1 MRKDNIL
8 FTIIGLLIGLMVGF
22 LATNSYNRS
31 TLLAELQSQN
41 RPPASQPQNQMA
53 AVPQVAE
60 ALEKAEKEPNNF
72 EAQIVAG
79 DMFTRIDNFEKAL
92 PYYEKA
98 HQIQP
103 DEYRTLVVLGG
114 INLELK
120 RFKESQKWYE
130 KALAK
135 KSDDVQV
142 RTFYGL
148 SFFKSE
154 PKDIDRAIKEYKTA
168 LAVKP
173 DDEDA
178 LQFLAQAYFE
188 KKDDANLKETI
199 AKLEKV
205 NPNNEIIKSLK
216 ESN

>member
-1 MRKDNIL
+1 MNRDRII
-8 FTIIGLLIGLMVGF
+8 FTIIGLLIGLIIGF

-53 AVPQVAE
+53 AMPGVTE

-72 EAQIVAG
+72 EAQIFAG
-79 DMFTRIDNFEKAL
+79 DMFTRIENYEKSL

-98 HQIQP
+98 NKINP
-103 DEYRTLVVLGG
+103 EDYRTLVVLGG

-120 RFKESQKWYE
+120 RFAESQKWYE

-135 KSDDVQV
+135 KSDDHQV

-148 SFFKSE
+148 SFLKSE
-154 PKDIDRAIKEYKTA
+154 PKDVDRAIKEFKTS
-168 LAVKP
+168 LSIKP
-173 DDEDA
+173 DDEDT

-216 ESN
+216 AQ